1 MRAAP
6 RWRIY
11 AIALASCVA
20 AFLLRLALDSWVG
33 DQPILILYIFPIV
46 LSAYLGGLHPGLF
59 ATAVVAIVTA
69 LMGLPPPGRV
79 WTTEPIAVAQWLFL
93 VMQGVLISVLF
104 AELTRW
110 RQRASRETLSQ
121 RNVAT
126 ERKVHIGFAIAIA
139 FLGTIGVV
147 SFLSAVRLE
156 ENSRLVSR
164 AHTVISNIDALLGT
178 TWEAESAHRGYV
190 ITGEEQYAADYT
202 RATGRVGGLVQELR
216 DSVSWD
222 PALLAR
228 ADELGEAV
236 RERLRQ
242 SANIVELRR
251 TGGLEAVQQWL
262 SRSPDRPGAHA
273 QARIRAL
280 AQEFKAREFKV
291 LSVRERDAQ
300 LSAQLTQ
307 TVIIVGSGLALA
319 FVALALFAI
328 RRDFAGRDRAEAELN
343 RFFDLS
349 IDLFVIASRDGYFK
363 RVSPAVTEMLGYT
376 VEEVLRIPYLDL
388 IHPEDRPRAQEEV
401 RKQLDEGARVDE
413 FVGRFRHKNGSWR
426 TLSWRSFPSRGLM
439 YATARDVTDQVRAAN
454 ELREAKEQLESRVA
468 ERTRA
473 LEAAYDAMR
482 QSEARF
488 RALIENGA
496 DCIAL
501 TSLDRKFLYMSP
513 AVANVEG
520 RLPEELI
527 GTDAAATTHPD
538 DMRVLQGRVTALLE
552 NPGKPFSAVWRRRHK
567 DGRWLWMEGVATN
580 QLENPSVRAIVTN
593 YRDIT
598 ERIAHEAR
606 LAEQL
611 QRLALLARITHA
623 IGERQQLR
631 SIFQVVVERLEEEM
645 PVDFCGICRYVA
657 DMNQLVVACVGHRSE
672 EMATAAGLGLDAT
685 VPIDQNGL
693 ARCLRGELVC
703 EPDIAKIDFPFPR
716 RLASAGIGALVI
728 APLLVES
735 QVFGVLI
742 CARRAVDSFSSA
754 ECEFLRQL
762 SEHTALAAHQ
772 AQLHEALQR
781 AYDDLRHTQQQVMQQ
796 ERLRALGQMASGIAH
811 DINNAISPVALYT
824 QALLERETN
833 LSERGRAQLEIVQ
846 RAVDDIAQTV
856 ARMGEFYRA
865 REPQLLL
872 APVDVNTLVRQ
883 VVDLTRARWSDMAQ
897 RRGAGVDVKLEL
909 GAGLPPIAAVES
921 QIRDALVNLIFNA
934 VDAMPEGGT
943 LTFRSTSTAADS
955 GPQVI
960 LEVVD
965 TGVGMDEETRR
976 RCLDP
981 FFTTKGERGTGLGL
995 AMVYG
1000 IAQRHG
1006 AGLDIESEPGK
1017 GTIVRMTFPV
1027 SRDKPAIGG
1036 EPIGEPVPPQRILV
1050 VDDDPMLLKSLR
1062 DALEAEGH
1070 AVTTANGGQ
1079 AGIHAFVESHAM
1091 GNPFPVVITDLGMPH
1106 VDGRK
1111 VAATIKASVP
1121 STVVLLLTGW
1131 GKRLL
1136 ADGDVPPGVDA
1147 VLSKPPRLPELRSAL
1162 ARYLRTAG
1170 SGRSG

>member
-1 MRAAP
+1 M
-6 RWRIY
+6 Y
-11 AIALASCVA
+11 AIVLALCIA
-20 AFLLRLALDSWVG
+20 AGLLRLVLAPWVG
-33 DQPILILYIFPIV
+33 NQPIFIIFFFPIV
-46 LSAYLGGLHPGLF
+46 LSAYLGGLRPGLF
-59 ATAVVAIVTA
+59 ATAVVAAITA
-69 LMGLPPPGRV
+69 FMGLTAPRPA
-79 WTTEPIAVAQWLFL
+79 WIAESIAIAQWLFL
-93 VMQGVLISVLF
+93 VLQGVLVSVLF

-110 RQRASRETLSQ
+110 RQRASPEILGQ
-121 RNVAT
+121 RIVAT
-126 ERKVHIGFAIAIA
+126 ERKVHIGFAVAIA

-156 ENSRLVSR
+156 ETSRLVSR
-164 AHTVISNIDALLGT
+164 AHTVISNIDSLVGT
-178 TWEAESAHRGYV
+178 TWEAESAHRAYV
-190 ITGEEQYAADYT
+190 ISGEEQFAADYT
-202 RATGRVGGLVQELR
+202 RATGRVEGLVQLLR
-216 DSVSWD
+216 DAVSGD

-228 ADELGEAV
+228 TDELANAV

-242 SANIVELRR
+242 SANIIELRR
-251 TGGLEAVQQWL
+251 SGGLDAVRQWL
-262 SRSPDRPGAHA
+262 SRSSGRPGADA
-273 QARIRAL
+273 QARIREL
-280 AQEFKAREFKV
+280 AQDMKAREFEI
-291 LSVRERDAQ
+291 LGARERDAQ
-300 LSAQLTQ
+300 RSAHLMQA
-307 TVIIVGSGLALA
+307 VIIVGSGLALM

-328 RRDFAGRDRAEAELN
+328 RRDFAGRERAESELN

-349 IDLFVIASRDGYFK
+349 IDLFVIASRDGYFR

-376 VEEVLRIPYLDL
+376 VEEAVRIPYFELM
-388 IHPEDRPRAQEEV
+388 HPEDRPRAEEAM
-401 RKQLDEGARVDE
+401 RRQLERGERVDE

-426 TLSWRSFPSRGLM
+426 TLSWRSFPRHDLM

-454 ELREAKEQLESRVA
+454 ELREAKEQLESRVV

-473 LEAAYDAMR
+473 LEAAYEAMR

-488 RALIENGA
+488 RALIENSA

-513 AVANVEG
+513 AVTLLEG
-520 RLPEELI
+520 YLPEELI
-527 GTDAAATTHPD
+527 GTDAALTTHPD
-538 DMRVLQGRVTALLE
+538 DIPVLERRVSQLLA
-552 NPGKPFSAVWRRRHK
+552 NPGKPMAAVWRRRHK
-567 DGRWLWMEGVATN
+567 NGHWLWLEGVATN
-580 QLENPSVRAIVTN
+580 QLDNPSVRAIVTN

-611 QRLALLARITHA
+611 QRLALLSRITHA

-631 SIFQVVVERLEEEM
+631 SIFQVVVERLEEEL
-645 PVDFCGICRYVA
+645 PVDYCSIGLHDVEK
-657 DMNQLVVACVGHRSE
+657 NQLVIASVGNRSE
-672 EMATAAGLGLDAT
+672 PIAAAAGLAQDAV
-685 VPIDQNGL
+685 VPVDENGL
-693 ARCLRGELVC
+693 SRCMRGELVC
-703 EPDIAKIDFPFPR
+703 EPDISRLEFPFPR
-716 RLASAGIGALVI
+716 RLASAGFGAIVI

-735 QVFGVLI
+735 QVFGVLV
-742 CARRAVDSFSSA
+742 CARQAADSFSSA

-772 AQLHEALQR
+772 AQLYEALQR

-824 QALLERETN
+824 QALLERESN
-833 LSERGRAQLEIVQ
+833 LSERGRGQLEIIQ

-865 REPQLLL
+865 REAQYLLVP
-872 APVDVNTLVRQ
+872 ADINKLVRQ
-883 VVDLTRARWSDMAQ
+883 AVDLTRARWSDIAQ
-897 RRGAGVDVKLEL
+897 RRGAAVDVQFAF
-909 GAGLPPIAAVES
+909 GADLPPIAAVES

-934 VDAMPEGGT
+934 VDAMPDGGT
-943 LTFRSTSTAADS
+943 LTFRTSLHSGDA
-955 GPQVI
+955 GPQVV
-960 LEVVD
+960 LEVID

-1006 AGLDIESEPGK
+1006 ASLEIKSERGK
-1017 GTIVRMTFPV
+1017 GTIIRLTFHVSHGTPV
-1027 SRDKPAIGG
+1027 VGA
-1036 EPIGEPVPPQRILV
+1036 EPNGVHLPPQRILV
-1050 VDDDPMLLKSLR
+1050 IDDDPMLLKSLR
-1062 DALEAEGH
+1062 DSLEAEGH
-1070 AVTTANGGQ
+1070 AVTTASSGQ
-1079 AGIHAFVESHAM
+1079 EGIHAFVESHAS
-1091 GNPFPVVITDLGMPH
+1091 GDPFPVVITDLGMPH

-1131 GKRLL
+1131 GRRLV
-1136 ADGDVPPGVDA
+1136 ADNDVPAGVDE
-1147 VLSKPPRLPELRSAL
+1147 VLSKPPRLAELRAAIARRL
-1162 ARYLRTAG
+1162 AASRT
-1170 SGRSG
+1170 S